1 VTTPATTARMTPAL
15 RAIVASQALSWL
27 GTPYHHHGRLKG
39 VGVDCAMLLA
49 EVYAAAGVCPPVA
62 IGPGDYP
69 HDWHLHRDD
78 ERFCAWLERLGL
90 SPVQTPARGDIGVFR
105 YGRAFSHGALV
116 VDVAPLTVVHAYLG
130 RGVILNTLDE
140 EPLSG
145 RPATWWGLPS

>member
-1 VTTPATTARMTPAL
+1 MTTPARMTPAL
-15 RAIVASQALSWL
+15 RAVVASQALSWL

-62 IGPGDYP
+62 IGPADYP

-78 ERFCAWLERLGL
+78 ERFCEWLTRLGL
-90 SPVQTPARGDIGVFR
+90 QPVQTPALGDIAVFR
-105 YGRAFSHGALV
+105 YGRAYSHGAVV
-116 VDVAPLTVVHAYLG
+116 VDTAPLTVVHAYIG
-130 RGVILNTLDE
+130 RGVVLHTLDE

-145 RPATWWGLPS
+145 RTVSWWGLPS